1 MEHKILFI
9 SGLITSIGLI
19 FAPTK
24 ESAVI
29 QKENTS
35 KEYVEAKFYLESLK
49 QENKQRIIS
58 LTKNK

>member
-19 FAPTK
+19 FTPTK

-35 KEYVEAKFYLESLK
+35 IEHVEAKLYLESLK
-49 QENKQRIIS
+49 QENKKRIIS